1 MEYYLAIKNEIL
13 PFATYMD
20 GTREYC
26 ANQNKS
32 IREIQL
38 SYDLTYM
45 WSLRNK
51 TGPWGREEKIK
62 MKIREGDKS

>member
-1 MEYYLAIKNEIL
+1 
-13 PFATYMD
+13 MD